1 MFVAPGH
8 VLSSGDF
15 PKPQTLI
22 HQELYEHVLHRKL
35 TLGMLARG
43 FPGAVTRSIRFR
55 LGMR

>member
-8 VLSSGDF
+8 SLLNSDF

-22 HQELYEHVLHRKL
+22 HQELYEQVLHRKL
-35 TLGMLARG
+35 TLGMLAKG
-43 FPGAVTRSIRFR
+43 FPGAITRSIRFR